1 MKNEKSPPL
10 FVGAGAV
17 EWTWRGIQ
25 ARHEHVKNSAPY
37 DILMRVLFS
46 LFICGR
52 LQSVTIP
59 PLRLHCTVTASPDAA
74 NARILLTLA
83 VTTPEAVLFPLK

>member
-52 LQSVTIP
+52 LQVVLEVSS
-59 PLRLHCTVTASPDAA
+59 LGALGRLG
-74 NARILLTLA
+74 R
-83 VTTPEAVLFPLK
+83 